1 MKEAVIVIPTYNES
15 GNVGVLVRRIFKLI
29 PDIKI
34 LIVDDSSPD
43 GTGRIVENLKKEFLN
58 LFLYSRPKKEGL
70 GKAYKAGFRKALA
83 DFSDVKKILMMD
95 ADLTHDPSYLPEILE
110 NSKKFDFVIGSSHLT
125 KEGMGNY
132 SLPRVLL
139 SRWANFYCRVI
150 FGYKMKDW
158 TNAFMAIDAE
168 KLKKIDLDSLETK
181 EFAFVFG
188 IRYKLLKIGCSWKE
202 VPVAARSREA
212 GESKMTIKTIFEAT
226 IAPWKI
232 KFFSNDKY

>member
-15 GNVGVLVRRIFKLI
+15 GNVEILVRRIFELI

-34 LIVDDSSPD
+34 LIVDDNSPD
-43 GTGRIVENLKKEFLN
+43 GTGRIVDNLKKEFPN
-58 LFLYSRPKKEGL
+58 LFLYRRSKKEGL
-70 GKAYKAGFRKALA
+70 GEAYKAGFRKVLA

-95 ADLTHDPSYLPEILE
+95 ADLTHDPGYLPGILE

-132 SLPRVLL
+132 PFMRVLL
-139 SRWANFYCRVI
+139 SRWANFYCRTI
-150 FGYKMKDW
+150 FGYRIRDW
-158 TNAFMAIDAE
+158 TNAFVVIDAE
-168 KLKKIDLDSLETK
+168 KLKKINLDSLETK

-202 VPVAARSREA
+202 VPVVAKFREA
-212 GESKMTIKTIFEAT
+212 GESKMTIRTIFEAA

-232 KFFSNDKY
+232 KFFNR